1 MLEELV
7 VNHIFT
13 EQYKNNIPEKEF
25 FEQFGT
31 SLRIRKLFRGWLT
44 DFATI
49 EEHQSFIDEMLECK
63 DINIIWKDE
72 ILLTIIS
79 TEKLRACYN
88 KITLNMA
95 EIIMPY

>member
-1 MLEELV
+1 
-7 VNHIFT
+7 
-13 EQYKNNIPEKEF
+13 
-25 FEQFGT
+25 
-31 SLRIRKLFRGWLT
+31 
-44 DFATI
+44 
-49 EEHQSFIDEMLECK
+49 MLECK

-95 EIIMPY
+95 ENNYALLKKTIF